1 MTLHDGRR
9 PLGADLPFDELSDG
23 LGLALAGGDEDQ
35 LAGLHDGG
43 QPLGDALGG
52 HRLDVAAEE
61 AGVVPAGLLVE
72 LAQVCA
78 RVEGAAGLVE
88 PDVPVGADAEDL
100 QVAVSGGS
108 HLGLV
113 VPAGGLE
120 VLAQR
125 VRAVEG
131 PGAHVDAG
139 AQIGLHEGGIAL
151 RVPGGKADVLVEHE
165 SGDLREAEAPGGATS
180 GELVIQG
187 QGRGSCRGAQHGC
200 RFVLEQRLDLVGGPL
215 RDRLRG
221 IQNDKLHDDVLS
233 DTTTGSTEFT
243 DLREPLH
250 A

>member
-9 PLGADLPFDELSDG
+9 PLGADLSLDELGDG

-52 HRLDVAAEE
+52 HGLDVAAEE

-72 LAQVCA
+72 LAQVRA

-100 QVAVSGGS
+100 QVAVSGRG
-108 HLGLV
+108 HLRLV

-131 PGAHVDAG
+131 AGAHVDAG
-139 AQIGLHEGGIAL
+139 AQVGLHEGGVAL
-151 RVPGGKADVLVEHE
+151 RVACGQADVLVEHE
-165 SGDLREAEAPGGATS
+165 SGDLGEAEASGGAAS
-180 GELVIQG
+180 GELVVQG
-187 QGRGSCRGAQHGC
+187 QGRGACGGSQHGC
-200 RFVLEQRLDLVGGPL
+200 WFVLEQRLDLVGRPL

-221 IQNDKLHDDVLS
+221 IQND
-233 DTTTGSTEFT
+233 
-243 DLREPLH
+243 
-250 A
+250 